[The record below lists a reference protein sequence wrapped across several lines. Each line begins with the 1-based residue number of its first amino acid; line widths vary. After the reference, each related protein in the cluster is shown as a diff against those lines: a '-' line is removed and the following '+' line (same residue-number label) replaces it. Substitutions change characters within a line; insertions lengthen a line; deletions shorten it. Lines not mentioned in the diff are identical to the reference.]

1 MSYII
6 ESSINTI
13 DKAYRYKNVINYHHM
28 NLLKNLLDFNEKAF
42 CDFNVIYPVSLP
54 IYEHVIK
61 EDISIGPYPF
71 SITVLVCNISNKSV
85 LFIQVKKRINKYSMV
100 KVI

>member
-6 ESSINTI
+6 EASINTI
-13 DKAYRYKNVINYHHM
+13 DKAYNYKNVMNYHHM

-42 CDFNVIYPVSLP
+42 CDFNTIYPVSLP
-54 IYEHVIK
+54 IYDHIIK
-61 EDISIGPYPF
+61 EDASIGPYPF

-85 LFIQVKKRINKYSMV
+85 LFIQVKKRINEYSMV